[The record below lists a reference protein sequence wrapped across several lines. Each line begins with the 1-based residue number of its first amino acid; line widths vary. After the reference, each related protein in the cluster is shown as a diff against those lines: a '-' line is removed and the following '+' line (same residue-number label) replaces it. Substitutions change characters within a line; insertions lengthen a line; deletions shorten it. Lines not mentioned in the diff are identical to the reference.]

1 MILPALE
8 AGVTL
13 AYQCRHLTTG
23 ELMMRL
29 ICAVCV
35 FLAATSLQA
44 AEQHTITHE
53 DLWLMPRVG
62 APATSPDGTKVVFSL
77 SEPAYKKEEQVADLW
92 LVPSDGREPPRRI
105 TSGKGGEDGAA
116 WSNDSHQLAFAAK
129 RGDDKQAQIY
139 IIDLARG
146 GEAQR
151 ATKISTGAASPQF
164 SPDGS
169 HVLFVSNVYAEALN
183 DADSERLAQEK
194 KDQKFKARTY
204 TSYPIRNWDKW
215 IDDKQSHLFV
225 QKIGEQDSRD
235 LLAGSA
241 LIKLPG
247 FDLAKGSA
255 RWSPDGKAVVFAA
268 SRNRNRAAWSF
279 TNDDLWM
286 VSINGG
292 ELRRLTGAEGL
303 EAGDSW
309 ESPQFSRDGRHL
321 FAIVEPRTDNV
332 YNAPQLSVFD
342 WPSMREKGRIRLP
355 ENRKIADYAISPD
368 GKHVDL
374 LGEDAGQVKLYRA
387 ATRSGEAALVGA
399 PAHGMYSGLS
409 MGGTRSPVLIAQYQS
424 ATEPPEIVRLNSN
437 GRDFQRLSS
446 FATAKVATLDLPPV
460 ENFWFTNQRGQRIHN
475 MIVRPPAFDPGKKY
489 PLLVLMHGG
498 PYSQWHD
505 AWVLR
510 WNYHLLSADG
520 YVLLLT
526 NYVGSTSQDE
536 AFSQAIQ
543 GDPLKGPADD
553 VNEAADDAIKRYSFI
568 DGSRQCAAGA
578 SYGGH
583 LANWLQGTTTR
594 YRCLISHAG
603 LVNLESQ
610 WGTSDHSYSR
620 EIAVGGPVWEQ
631 GAIWHEQNPIRL
643 AANFKT
649 PVLVS
654 FGENDFRVP
663 LNNGLEYWTA
673 LQRQQVESKLI
684 IFPDE
689 NHWIMSGEN
698 SRYFYDQLHNWLKH
712 YLEPR
717 NPVSDAKAK

>member
-1 MILPALE
+1 
-8 AGVTL
+8 
-13 AYQCRHLTTG
+13 
-23 ELMMRL
+23 MRL
-29 ICAVCV
+29 ICAICV
-35 FLAATSLQA
+35 LLVATSVQA
-44 AEQHTITHE
+44 AERHAITHE

-62 APATSPDGTKVVFSL
+62 APVTSPDGSNVVFQL
-77 SEPAYKKEEQVADLW
+77 LEPSYNQKEQVADLW
-92 LVPSDGREPPRRI
+92 LVPSDGRESPRRI

-116 WSNDSHQLAFAAK
+116 WSNDSHQIAFSAK
-129 RGDDKQAQIY
+129 RGDDKQTQIY

-151 ATKISTGAASPQF
+151 ATKISTGATLPKF

-169 HVLFVSNVYAEALN
+169 RVLFVSDVFPDAIN
-183 DADSERLAQEK
+183 DADSERQAKEK

-204 TSYPIRNWDKW
+204 TSYPIRSWDKW
-215 IDDKQSHLFV
+215 IDGKQTHLFV
-225 QKIGEQDSRD
+225 QRIGEQEPRD

-241 LIKLPG
+241 LIKLAG
-247 FDLAKGSA
+247 FDLAKASA
-255 RWSPDGKAVVFAA
+255 RWTPDGKAVVFAA
-268 SRNRNRAAWSF
+268 SRNRNHAAWSF
-279 TNDDLWM
+279 THDDLWM
-286 VSINGG
+286 VSINAG
-292 ELRRLTGAEGL
+292 EPRRLTGADGL

-309 ESPQFSRDGRHL
+309 ESPQFSRDGRSL
-321 FAIVEPRTDNV
+321 FAIVEPRTDKV
-332 YNAPQLSVFD
+332 YNAPQLGIFD
-342 WPSMREKGRIRLP
+342 WPSMRERGRIRLP
-355 ENRKIADYAISPD
+355 DGRKIADFAISPD
-368 GKHVDL
+368 GNHVDL

-387 ATRSGEAALVGA
+387 AVRSGEAELVGA

-409 MGGTRSPVLIAQYQS
+409 MGGTRSPVLIAEYQS
-424 ATEPPEIVRLNSN
+424 ATEPPEIVRLNPN
-437 GRDFQRLSS
+437 GRDFTRLSS
-446 FATAKVATLDLPPV
+446 FATGKLATLDLPPV

-475 MIVRPPAFDPGKKY
+475 MIVRPPAFDPRRKY
-489 PLLVLMHGG
+489 PLLVMMHGG

-526 NYVGSTSQDE
+526 NYVGSTSEGE
-536 AFSQAIQ
+536 AFAQAIQ

-553 VNEAADDAIKRYSFI
+553 VNQAADEAIKRYSFI
-568 DGSRQCAAGA
+568 DASRQCAAGA

-583 LANWLQGTTTR
+583 IANWLQGTTTR

-610 WGTSDHSYSR
+610 WGTSDHSYGR

-631 GAIWHEQNPIRL
+631 NPIWREQNPIRL

-654 FGENDFRVP
+654 FGEKDFRVP

-673 LQRQQVESKLI
+673 LQRQKVESKLI

-689 NHWIMSGEN
+689 NHWIMKGED
-698 SRYFYDQLHNWLKH
+698 SRYYYEQVGDWLKH
-712 YLEPR
+712 YFDPLLPKSKTAR
-717 NPVSDAKAK
+717 PVATKSE